1 MPPTHLPVRHSEQI
15 NHTCH
20 TVTVTS
26 IPVMHALAMQFQQ
39 WPQDAICSFNNSD
52 LRETFTN
59 TRLVSEEDDRRK
71 YICL

>member
-1 MPPTHLPVRHSEQI
+1 MASTHLAVGHSEQI

-26 IPVMHALAMQFQQ
+26 IPVMSALAMQFQQ
-39 WPQDAICSFNNSD
+39 WPQYAICSFNNSD

-59 TRLVSEEDDRRK
+59 TSLVSEEDERRK
-71 YICL
+71 HSCL

>member
-1 MPPTHLPVRHSEQI
+1 MS
-15 NHTCH
+15 
-20 TVTVTS
+20 
-26 IPVMHALAMQFQQ
+26 ALAMQFQQ

-59 TRLVSEEDDRRK
+59 TSLVSEENERRK